1 MLDELKENCGVFGI
15 FGHKDAARFAYLG
28 LYALQHRGQESAG
41 IAIADGSKIECYKG
55 MGLVSE
61 VFNEEKLAKMKGH
74 LAVGHIRYSTTGS
87 SEIKNAQPLVVDYFQ
102 GSVAIAHNGN
112 LVNTQ
117 SVRRKLEE
125 HGSIFQSTMDSEMI
139 VHLLAKA
146 HGERFEDR
154 LIKALKQVKGAYSLV
169 VMNKDQLV
177 GVRDPHGFRPL
188 CLGVLDG
195 SYVFSSETCALDLI
209 QAEYLR
215 EIEPGELVIVDRKG
229 LRSLKPFPRTRPAQC
244 IFEYIYFARPDSLA
258 FGKSVYSI
266 RKNLGRELAKESP
279 VDADIVVPMPDS
291 GNCAALGFFEV
302 SGIPFEMG
310 FIRNHYV
317 GRTFIQPSQPVRDLG
332 VKIKINPVRDV
343 IKGKRVV
350 VIEDS
355 IVRGT
360 TSRTRMKNLREA
372 GAKEV
377 HMRVSCP
384 PHRYPCFYGI
394 DFPTREELI
403 ASSHSTEE
411 IRKYLGLDSL
421 GYLSMEG
428 MIKSMP
434 FRKNEFCLSCFDGNY
449 PVPCREKPVLKCF

>member
-1 MLDELKENCGVFGI
+1 MSDELRENCGVFGI

-41 IAIADGSKIECYKG
+41 IAIADGSKIECYKS

-61 VFNEEKLAKMKGH
+61 VFNEEILTKMKGH

-87 SEIKNAQPLVVDYFQ
+87 SELMNAQPLVVDYFH

-117 SVRRKLEE
+117 SLRKKLEA
-125 HGSIFQSTMDSEMI
+125 HGSIFRSTMDSEVI
-139 VHLLAKA
+139 VHLLARA
-146 HGERFEDR
+146 NEDSFENR

-169 VMNKDQLV
+169 VMNEDQLI

-188 CLGVLDG
+188 CLGVLNG
-195 SYVFSSETCALDLI
+195 SYVFASETCALDLI

-215 EIEPGELVIVDRKG
+215 EIEPGELVIVDKKG
-229 LRSLKPFPRTRPAQC
+229 LRSLKPFPRTRPTQC

-258 FGKSVYSI
+258 FGESVYSI

-279 VDADIVVPMPDS
+279 VEADIVVPMPDS
-291 GNCAALGFFEV
+291 GNCAALGFSEM

-360 TSRTRMKNLREA
+360 TSRTRMQNLREA

-384 PHRYPCFYGI
+384 PHRNPCFYGI

-403 ASSHSTEE
+403 ASSHSIEE

-434 FRKNEFCLSCFDGNY
+434 FAKSKFCLSCFDGNY
-449 PVPCREKPVLKCF
+449 PVPCIEKPILKCL

>member
-1 MLDELKENCGVFGI
+1 MSDELRENCGVFGI
-15 FGHKDAARFAYLG
+15 FGHKDPARFAYLG

-41 IAIADGSKIECYKG
+41 IATADGFKIECYKG

-61 VFNEEKLAKMKGH
+61 VFNEEILAKMKGH

-117 SVRRKLEE
+117 TVRRRLEE

-195 SYVFSSETCALDLI
+195 SYVFASETCALDLI

-244 IFEYIYFARPDSLA
+244 IFEYIYFARPDSLVY
-258 FGKSVYSI
+258 GESVYTI

-279 VDADIVVPMPDS
+279 VEADIVVPMPDS
-291 GNCAALGFFEV
+291 GNCAALGFSEI

-343 IKGKRVV
+343 I
-350 VIEDS
+350 
-355 IVRGT
+355 
-360 TSRTRMKNLREA
+360 REN
-372 GAKEV
+372 GW
-377 HMRVSCP
+377 S
-384 PHRYPCFYGI
+384 
-394 DFPTREELI
+394 
-403 ASSHSTEE
+403 
-411 IRKYLGLDSL
+411 
-421 GYLSMEG
+421 
-428 MIKSMP
+428 
-434 FRKNEFCLSCFDGNY
+434 
-449 PVPCREKPVLKCF
+449 

>member
-1 MLDELKENCGVFGI
+1 MSDDLKENCGVFGI
-15 FGHKDAARFAYLG
+15 FGSNDAARFVYLG

-61 VFNEEKLAKMKGH
+61 VFNEEILAKMKGH

-87 SEIKNAQPLVVDYFQ
+87 SELMNAQPLVVDYFH

-117 SVRRKLEE
+117 SLRKKLEA
-125 HGSIFQSTMDSEMI
+125 HGSIFRSTMDSEVI
-139 VHLLAKA
+139 VHLLARA
-146 HGERFEDR
+146 NEDSFENR
-154 LIKALKQVKGAYSLV
+154 LIKSLKQVKGSYSLV
-169 VMNKDQLV
+169 VMNEDQLI
-177 GVRDPHGFRPL
+177 GVRDPRGIRPL
-188 CLGVLDG
+188 CLGTLDG

-215 EIEPGELVIVDRKG
+215 EVEPGEMIIVDKKG
-229 LRSLKPFPRTRPAQC
+229 LRSLKTFPKTRPAHC
-244 IFEYIYFARPDSLA
+244 IFEYIYFARPDSLIY
-258 FGKSVYSI
+258 GESVYEV

-279 VDADIVVPMPDS
+279 VDADIVVPIPDS
-291 GNCAALGFFEV
+291 GNCAALGFAEV

-310 FIRNHYV
+310 IMRNHYV
-317 GRTFIQPSQPVRDLG
+317 GRMFIQPSQHVRDLG
-332 VKIKINPVRDV
+332 VKIKLNPVHEV

-360 TSRTRMKNLREA
+360 TSRVRMMNLREA

-403 ASSHSTEE
+403 ASSHSIEE
-411 IRKYLGLDSL
+411 IRRYLDLDSL

-434 FRKNEFCLSCFDGNY
+434 FGKKEFCLSCFDGNY
-449 PVPCREKPVLKCF
+449 PVPCREKPVTKCI

>member
-1 MLDELKENCGVFGI
+1 MSDDLNENCGVFGI
-15 FGHKDAARFAYLG
+15 FGHKDAARFTYLG
-28 LYALQHRGQESAG
+28 IYALQHRGQESAG
-41 IAIADGSKIECYKG
+41 IAIADGSSVKCYKA

-61 VFNEEKLAKMKGH
+61 VFNEEILAKMKGC
-74 LAVGHIRYSTTGS
+74 LAIGHIRYSTTGS
-87 SEIKNAQPLVVDYFQ
+87 SEIKNAQPLLVDHYL

-117 SVRRKLEE
+117 CLRKHLEE
-125 HGSIFQSTMDSEMI
+125 HGSIFQSTMDSEVI

-154 LIKALKQVKGAYSLV
+154 LIKALKQIKGAYSLMV
-169 VMNKDQLV
+169 LNKDQLV
-177 GVRDPHGFRPL
+177 AVRDPHGFRPL

-195 SYVFSSETCALDLI
+195 AYVFASETCALDLI
-209 QAEYLR
+209 QAKYLR
-215 EIEPGELVIVDRKG
+215 EVEPGELVIVDRRG
-229 LRSLKPFPRTRPAQC
+229 IRSLKPFPRARPAQC
-244 IFEYIYFARPDSLA
+244 IFEYIYFARPDSLVY
-258 FGKSVYSI
+258 GKGVYRI
-266 RKNLGRELAKESP
+266 RKNLGRELAQESP

-291 GNCAALGFFEV
+291 GNCAALGFSEA

-332 VKIKINPVRDV
+332 VKVKINPVRDV

-350 VIEDS
+350 VVEDS

-360 TSRTRMKNLREA
+360 TSRTRMQNLREA

-384 PHRYPCFYGI
+384 PHRHPCFYGI
-394 DFPTREELI
+394 DFPTRKELI

-411 IRKYLGLDSL
+411 IGKYLGLDSL

-434 FRKNEFCLSCFDGNY
+434 YKKDKFCLSCFDGKY
-449 PVPCREKPVLKCF
+449 PVRCSEKPIPKFG

>member
-1 MLDELKENCGVFGI
+1 MSDELKENCGVFGI
-15 FGHKDAARFAYLG
+15 FGHKDAARLVYLG
-28 LYALQHRGQESAG
+28 IYGLQHLGQESAG
-41 IAIADGSKIECYKG
+41 IAIADGSKIDCYKG

-61 VFNEEKLAKMKGH
+61 VFNEDILATLKGQ
-74 LAVGHIRYSTTGS
+74 LAIGHIRYSTSGS
-87 SEIKNAQPLVVDYFQ
+87 SELKNAQPFVVDYFQ

-112 LVNTQ
+112 LVNIQ
-117 SVRRKLEE
+117 SLREKLGS
-125 HGSIFQSTMDSEMI
+125 HGSIFQSTMDSEVI
-139 VHLLAKA
+139 VHLLARA
-146 HGERFEDR
+146 NEDTFEKR
-154 LIKALKQVKGAYSLV
+154 LIKALKQVKGAYSLL
-169 VMNKDQLV
+169 VMNKDQLI

-195 SYVFSSETCALDLI
+195 SYVFASETCALDLI
-209 QAEYLR
+209 RAEYLR
-215 EIEPGELVIVDRKG
+215 EIEPGELVIVDKKG
-229 LRSLKPFPRTRPAQC
+229 LRSLKPFPKTSPTQC

-258 FGKSVYSI
+258 YGESVYRI

-291 GNCAALGFFEV
+291 GNCAALGFSEI

-343 IKGKRVV
+343 IKGQRVV

-372 GAKEV
+372 GAREV

-411 IRKYLGLDSL
+411 IREYLGLDSL
-421 GYLSMEG
+421 GYLSTEG

-434 FRKNEFCLSCFDGNY
+434 FKKHDFCLSCFDGNY
-449 PVPCREKPVLKCF
+449 PVPCVEKPILKCV

>member
-1 MLDELKENCGVFGI
+1 MSDELKENCGVFGI
-15 FGHKDAARFAYLG
+15 FGHKDAARLVYLG
-28 LYALQHRGQESAG
+28 IYGLQHRGQESAG
-41 IAIADGSKIECYKG
+41 IAIADGSKIDCYKG

-61 VFNEEKLAKMKGH
+61 VFNEEILATLKGQ
-74 LAVGHIRYSTTGS
+74 LAIGHIRYSTSGS
-87 SEIKNAQPLVVDYFQ
+87 SELKNAQPFVVDYFQ

-112 LVNTQ
+112 LVNIQ
-117 SVRRKLEE
+117 SLREKLGS
-125 HGSIFQSTMDSEMI
+125 HGSIFQSTMDSEVI
-139 VHLLAKA
+139 VHLLARA
-146 HGERFEDR
+146 NEDTFEKR
-154 LIKALKQVKGAYSLV
+154 LIKALKQVKGAYSLL
-169 VMNKDQLV
+169 VMNKDQLI

-195 SYVFSSETCALDLI
+195 SYVFASETCALDLI
-209 QAEYLR
+209 RAEYLR
-215 EIEPGELVIVDRKG
+215 EIEPGELVIVDKKG
-229 LRSLKPFPRTRPAQC
+229 LRSLKPFPKTSPTQC

-258 FGKSVYSI
+258 YGESVYRI

-291 GNCAALGFFEV
+291 GNCAALGFSEI

-343 IKGKRVV
+343 IKGQRVV

-372 GAKEV
+372 GAREV

-411 IRKYLGLDSL
+411 IREYLGLDSL
-421 GYLSMEG
+421 GYLSTEG

-434 FRKNEFCLSCFDGNY
+434 FKKHDFCLSCFDGNY
-449 PVPCREKPVLKCF
+449 PVPCVEKPILKCV

>member
-1 MLDELKENCGVFGI
+1 MSDELKENCGVFGI
-15 FGHKDAARFAYLG
+15 FGHKDAARLVYLG
-28 LYALQHRGQESAG
+28 IYGLQHRGQESAG
-41 IAIADGSKIECYKG
+41 IAIADGSKIDCYKG

-61 VFNEEKLAKMKGH
+61 VFNEEILATLKGQ
-74 LAVGHIRYSTTGS
+74 LAIGHIRYSTSGS
-87 SEIKNAQPLVVDYFQ
+87 SELKNAQPFVVDYFQ

-112 LVNTQ
+112 LVNIQ
-117 SVRRKLEE
+117 SLREKLGS
-125 HGSIFQSTMDSEMI
+125 HGSIFQSTMDSEVI
-139 VHLLAKA
+139 VHLLARA
-146 HGERFEDR
+146 NEDTFEKR
-154 LIKALKQVKGAYSLV
+154 LIKALKQVKGAYSLL
-169 VMNKDQLV
+169 VMNKDQLI

-195 SYVFSSETCALDLI
+195 SYVFASETCALDLI
-209 QAEYLR
+209 RAEYLR
-215 EIEPGELVIVDRKG
+215 EIEPGELVIVDKKG
-229 LRSLKPFPRTRPAQC
+229 LRSLKPFPKTSPTQC

-258 FGKSVYSI
+258 YGESVYRI

-291 GNCAALGFFEV
+291 GNCAALGFSEI

-343 IKGKRVV
+343 IKGQRVI

-372 GAKEV
+372 GAREV

-411 IRKYLGLDSL
+411 IREYLGLDSL
-421 GYLSMEG
+421 GYLSTEG

-434 FRKNEFCLSCFDGNY
+434 FKKHDFCLSCFDGNY
-449 PVPCREKPVLKCF
+449 PVPCVEKPILKCV

>member
-1 MLDELKENCGVFGI
+1 MPDELRENCGVFGI

-61 VFNEEKLAKMKGH
+61 VFNEGELAKMKGH

-384 PHRYPCFYGI
+384 PHRHPCFYGI

-434 FRKNEFCLSCFDGNY
+434 FRKDEFCLSCFDGNY
-449 PVPCREKPVLKCF
+449 PVPCREKPVLKCS

>member
-1 MLDELKENCGVFGI
+1 MSDKIKENCGVFGI
-15 FGHKDAARFAYLG
+15 FGHKDAARLVYLG
-28 LYALQHRGQESAG
+28 IYALQHRGQESAG
-41 IAIADGSKIECYKG
+41 IAIADGSKIDCYKG

-61 VFNEEKLAKMKGH
+61 VFNEEILATLKGH
-74 LAVGHIRYSTTGS
+74 LAVGHIRYSTSGS
-87 SEIKNAQPLVVDYFQ
+87 SELKNAQPFVVDYFQ

-112 LVNTQ
+112 LVNIQ
-117 SVRRKLEE
+117 SLREKLGA
-125 HGSIFQSTMDSEMI
+125 HGSIFQSTMDSEVI
-139 VHLLAKA
+139 VHLLARA
-146 HGERFEDR
+146 NEDTFEKR
-154 LIKALKQVKGAYSLV
+154 LIKALKQVKGAYSLL
-169 VMNKDQLV
+169 VMNKDQLI

-195 SYVFSSETCALDLI
+195 SYVFASETCALDLI
-209 QAEYLR
+209 RAEYLR
-215 EIEPGELVIVDRKG
+215 EIEPGELVIVDKKG
-229 LRSLKPFPRTRPAQC
+229 LRSLKPFPKTSPTQC

-258 FGKSVYSI
+258 YGESVYRI

-291 GNCAALGFFEV
+291 GNCAALGFSEI

-343 IKGKRVV
+343 IKGQRVV

-372 GAKEV
+372 GAREV

-403 ASSHSTEE
+403 ASSHSPEE

-421 GYLSMEG
+421 GYLSTEG

-434 FRKNEFCLSCFDGNY
+434 FKKHEFCLSCFDGNY
-449 PVPCREKPVLKCF
+449 PVPCVEKPILKCV

>member
-1 MLDELKENCGVFGI
+1 MSDELKENCGVFGI
-15 FGHKDAARFAYLG
+15 FGHKDAARLVYLG
-28 LYALQHRGQESAG
+28 IYGLQHRGQESAG
-41 IAIADGSKIECYKG
+41 IAIADGSKIDCYKG

-61 VFNEEKLAKMKGH
+61 VFNEDILATLKGQ
-74 LAVGHIRYSTTGS
+74 LAIGHIRYSTSGS
-87 SEIKNAQPLVVDYFQ
+87 SELKNAQPFVVDYFQ

-112 LVNTQ
+112 LVNIQ
-117 SVRRKLEE
+117 SLREKLGS
-125 HGSIFQSTMDSEMI
+125 HGSIFQSTMDSEVI
-139 VHLLAKA
+139 VHLLARA
-146 HGERFEDR
+146 NEDTFEKR
-154 LIKALKQVKGAYSLV
+154 LIKALKQVKGAYSLL
-169 VMNKDQLV
+169 VMNKDQLI

-195 SYVFSSETCALDLI
+195 SYVFASETCALDLI
-209 QAEYLR
+209 RAEYLR
-215 EIEPGELVIVDRKG
+215 EIEPGELVIVDKKG
-229 LRSLKPFPRTRPAQC
+229 LRSLKPFPKTSPTQC

-258 FGKSVYSI
+258 YGESVYRI

-291 GNCAALGFFEV
+291 GNCAALGFSEI

-343 IKGKRVV
+343 IKGQRVV

-372 GAKEV
+372 GAREV

-411 IRKYLGLDSL
+411 IREYLGLDSL
-421 GYLSMEG
+421 GYLSTEG

-434 FRKNEFCLSCFDGNY
+434 FKKHDFCLSCFDGNY
-449 PVPCREKPVLKCF
+449 PVPCVEKPILKCV

>member
-1 MLDELKENCGVFGI
+1 MSDELKENCGVFGI
-15 FGHKDAARFAYLG
+15 FGHKDAARLVYLG
-28 LYALQHRGQESAG
+28 IYGLQHRGQESAG
-41 IAIADGSKIECYKG
+41 IAIADGSKIDCYKG

-61 VFNEEKLAKMKGH
+61 VFNEEILATLKGQ
-74 LAVGHIRYSTTGS
+74 LAIGHIRYSTSGS
-87 SEIKNAQPLVVDYFQ
+87 SELKNAQPFVVDYFQ

-112 LVNTQ
+112 LVNIQ
-117 SVRRKLEE
+117 SLREKLGS
-125 HGSIFQSTMDSEMI
+125 HGSIFQSTMDSEVI
-139 VHLLAKA
+139 VHLLARA
-146 HGERFEDR
+146 NEDTFEKR
-154 LIKALKQVKGAYSLV
+154 LIKALKQVKGAYSLL
-169 VMNKDQLV
+169 VMNKDQLI

-195 SYVFSSETCALDLI
+195 SYVFASETCALDLI
-209 QAEYLR
+209 RAEYLR
-215 EIEPGELVIVDRKG
+215 EIEPGELVIVDKKG
-229 LRSLKPFPRTRPAQC
+229 LRSLKPFPKTRPTQC

-258 FGKSVYSI
+258 YGESVYRI

-291 GNCAALGFFEV
+291 GNCAALGFSEI

-343 IKGKRVV
+343 IKGQRVV

-372 GAKEV
+372 GAREV

-411 IRKYLGLDSL
+411 IREYLGLDSL
-421 GYLSMEG
+421 GYLSTEG

-434 FRKNEFCLSCFDGNY
+434 FKKHDFCLSCFDGNY
-449 PVPCREKPVLKCF
+449 PVPCVEKPILKCV